1 MPQTKLLALTQLLLR
16 ILEVKICMAK
26 VVFLNADTKYRLQ
39 HKKEIIQLIKNVF
52 EHEGQGLNN
61 LTYIFCSDPY
71 LLNIN
76 KQFLQHDFY
85 TDIITFD
92 LSDKEVETNGEIY
105 ISIDRVNDNAKELH
119 LPEEEEMLRVIIH
132 GALHLCGYK
141 DKKKSE
147 ITIMRE
153 KEDFYLRLF
162 VKDFN
167 SHE

>member
-1 MPQTKLLALTQLLLR
+1 
-16 ILEVKICMAK
+16 MAK

-52 EHEGQGLNN
+52 DQEGKSLNT
-61 LTYIFCSDPY
+61 LAYIFCSDTY

-76 KQFLQHDFY
+76 TQFLQHDFY

-92 LSDKEVETNGEIY
+92 LSDKAGETTGEIY